1 MNREFH
7 YWITGLIAKEA
18 GFTEADAK
26 IIAYAS
32 EYVDENDVSYTI
44 QNRSGET
51 TYSNFISQTMNILK
65 PKRTLMR
72 VYPVFHF

>member
-1 MNREFH
+1 EFH

-51 TYSNFISQTMNILK
+51 EPTPNRWTENGGK
-65 PKRTLMR
+65 
-72 VYPVFHF
+72 

>member
-51 TYSNFISQTMNILK
+51 
-65 PKRTLMR
+65 
-72 VYPVFHF
+72 